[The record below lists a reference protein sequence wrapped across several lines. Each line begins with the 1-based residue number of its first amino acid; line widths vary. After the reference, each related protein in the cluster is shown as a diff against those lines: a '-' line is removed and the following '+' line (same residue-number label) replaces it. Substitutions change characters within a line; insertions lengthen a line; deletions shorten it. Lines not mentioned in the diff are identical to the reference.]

1 MERPIDHHTKP
12 LTQAKNPPPQVL
24 IVDDEPSARATLE
37 ALLYPEGYNLAFAAN
52 GQTALSLVAE
62 LEPDVI
68 LLDVMMPD
76 TDGFTICQHL
86 KAEKRWQHIPVIIVT
101 ALDSKEDLARGL
113 EAGADEFLSKPV
125 NGLELRARVRSML
138 RIKRQ
143 YDSLEATMHMRE
155 DLASMIAHDMRNL
168 LSPII
173 GFSQIL
179 AIMTNLTETERVEF
193 AETVYSQANRLSS
206 FIDDILL
213 LAKMEQNH
221 LILNC
226 IPVNMNS
233 LIYEVENTHRF
244 VAQSKDISL
253 VVDLPA
259 ESQSVTLDRNLF
271 QRLLDN
277 LISNALKFAPARS
290 TVTLKLEYPSI
301 TKTSHT
307 LEKTTL
313 VRIKIADEGPGISI
327 ENRERIF
334 DKFETIAL
342 KKSGVPQVGLGLAFC
357 KMVTEAHGGCIF
369 VEANQPVG
377 SIFIV
382 EL

>member
-1 MERPIDHHTKP
+1 MEKLIDHHAKT
-12 LTQAKNPPPQVL
+12 LTQAKTPPAQIL

-37 ALLYPEGYNLAFAAN
+37 ALLYPEGYNLAFAVD
-52 GQTALSLVAE
+52 GQTALNLVAK

-76 TDGFTICQHL
+76 SDGFTICQHF
-86 KAEKRWQHIPVIIVT
+86 KADKRWRHIPVIIVT

-143 YDSLEATMHMRE
+143 YDSLQATIRLRE

-179 AIMTNLTETERVEF
+179 AIMSDLTEAEIAEF
-193 AETVYSQANRLSS
+193 AETIYSQANRLSS
-206 FIDDILL
+206 FIDDMLL
-213 LAKMEQNH
+213 LAKMEETR
-221 LILNC
+221 LILNRT
-226 IPVNMNS
+226 PVDMNS
-233 LIYEVENTHRF
+233 LISAVENTHQI
-244 VAQSKDISL
+244 VAQSKGINLVIDI
-253 VVDLPA
+253 PA
-259 ESQSVTLDRNLF
+259 ETQIIAIDKNLF

-277 LISNALKFAPARS
+277 LISNALKFSPSGS
-290 TVTLKLEYPSI
+290 TVTLKLEY
-301 TKTSHT
+301 TSAPQASQAV
-307 LEKTTL
+307 EKTTL
-313 VRIKIADEGPGISI
+313 VRVKVIDEGPGVAT

-334 DKFETIAL
+334 DKFETVAL
-342 KKSGVPQVGLGLAFC
+342 KKRGVPQVGLGLAFC
-357 KMVTEAHGGCIF
+357 KMVAEAHGGHIF
-369 VEANQPVG
+369 VETNQPVG
-377 SIFIV
+377 SIFVV
-382 EL
+382 EI

>member
-1 MERPIDHHTKP
+1 MEKLIDRQIKT
-12 LTQAKNPPPQVL
+12 LTQAENTNPRIL

-52 GQTALSLVAE
+52 GQAALRLVEE

-125 NGLELRARVRSML
+125 NSLELRARVRSML
-138 RIKRQ
+138 RIKKQ
-143 YDSLEATMHMRE
+143 YDNLEATMRLRE

-179 AIMTNLTETERVEF
+179 AIMPDLTENERIEF
-193 AETVYSQANRLSS
+193 AETVYTQASRLSS
-206 FIDDILL
+206 FIDDMLL
-213 LAKMEQNH
+213 MAKMEH
-221 LILNC
+221 KRLILNYTL
-226 IPVNMNS
+226 VDMNS
-233 LIYEVENTHRF
+233 LICTVEDTHRI
-244 VAQSKDISL
+244 VARSRGIKLAIDIPVETQL
-253 VVDLPA
+253 IAIDK
-259 ESQSVTLDRNLF
+259 NLF

-277 LISNALKFAPARS
+277 LVSNALKFSPSGS
-290 TVTLKLEYPSI
+290 TITLQLEYPSVPQASQALERI
-301 TKTSHT
+301 T
-307 LEKTTL
+307 LAR
-313 VRIKIADEGPGISI
+313 VKIIDEGPGISI

-334 DKFETIAL
+334 DKFETITL

-357 KMVTEAHGGCIF
+357 KMVTEAHGGHIF
-369 VEANQPVG
+369 VQANQPVG
-377 SIFIV
+377 STFVV